1 MNRQFS
7 IAATGAAL
15 LAALTIGSVASA
27 SPQNSQQHAQPATS
41 QVAPAQQAT
50 PAADFSEQ
58 DLKTY
63 VAAAEK
69 VNEIT
74 EEYTPKVQSAS
85 SEADQQVLIQQA
97 DQDMVQAI
105 RAEGISV
112 DKFLQINQAV
122 QVDQGLANRVAQLI
136 N

>member
-1 MNRQFS
+1 MKKKLS
-7 IAATGAAL
+7 IAATGTAL
-15 LAALTIGSVASA
+15 LATLAFAPIASA
-27 SPQNSQQHAQPATS
+27 NSQTNQQGNSPATS
-41 QVAPAQQAT
+41 QVTPAQQAA
-50 PAADFSEQ
+50 PATDFSDQ
-58 DLKTY
+58 DIKTY

-74 EEYTPKVQSAS
+74 NEYRPKVQSAP

-97 DQDMVQAI
+97 DQDMVRAI

-122 QVDQGLANRVAQLI
+122 QVDQSLANRVTQMI